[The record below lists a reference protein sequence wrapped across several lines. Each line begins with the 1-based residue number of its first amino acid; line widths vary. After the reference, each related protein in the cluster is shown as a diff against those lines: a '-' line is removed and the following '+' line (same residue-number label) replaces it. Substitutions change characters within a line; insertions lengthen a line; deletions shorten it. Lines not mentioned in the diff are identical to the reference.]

1 GWGRPAETWVPKSIV
16 GYDRLS
22 ALTGRRIRMLD
33 GAVVRLEPGTS
44 SKWWSPIARTDGRA
58 LVDVPTARHVHLGS
72 TSRPTTFALFFSK
85 PYLPPPE
92 LSNMK
97 ITVPSPSFG
106 SGTSPGDG
114 TASRL
119 LSAPEFQR
127 DEALSLYVPPKPAPK
142 QPVTLGLGSTRWVS
156 P

>member
-1 GWGRPAETWVPKSIV
+1 MTQWPPDDKQLGWGRPAETWVPKSIV

-92 LSNMK
+92 LTNM
-97 ITVPSPSFG
+97 
-106 SGTSPGDG
+106 
-114 TASRL
+114 
-119 LSAPEFQR
+119 
-127 DEALSLYVPPKPAPK
+127 
-142 QPVTLGLGSTRWVS
+142 
-156 P
+156 